1 MPPKTILLRLAAGQP
16 KKNEGK
22 EGRAVGSHSVMLP
35 TARGRRGAKKVRRP
49 EAYDAP
55 AIYHT
60 VRRSFC
66 GLEATTGLVP
76 VEL

>member
-1 MPPKTILLRLAAGQP
+1 MPPKNILLRLAAGQP
-16 KKNEGK
+16 KKNEGR
-22 EGRAVGSHSVMLP
+22 EGRAVGSYPVMLP
-35 TARGRRGAKKVRRP
+35 SAQGRRGAKKVRRP

-55 AIYHT
+55 AIHHT

-76 VEL
+76 GEL